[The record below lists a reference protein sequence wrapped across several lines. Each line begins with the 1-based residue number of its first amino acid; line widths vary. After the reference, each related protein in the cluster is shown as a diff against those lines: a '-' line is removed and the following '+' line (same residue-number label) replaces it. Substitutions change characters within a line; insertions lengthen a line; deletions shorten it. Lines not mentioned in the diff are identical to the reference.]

1 MKYSAKAIGLL
12 LRLRDGEL
20 VNAGEFS
27 SERLKDLKQEL
38 ERKGAVSFSRR
49 GTVGGRYMVPD
60 RNRFIEAC
68 GQIDSTLSD
77 LDAAL
82 RLARGDVS
90 SRGEKVALFG
100 NSKQEGADRTVRGF
114 TLLADRKTEVSYLGE
129 VFHIGPQAGLHV
141 VDRKALILPEG
152 ATVVIVEN
160 AECLYD
166 LGWIPNVGLDT
177 GAGPYVVLCR
187 FPFCEEAK
195 LWLEGLPNR
204 ILYFGDY
211 DLAGIRIYESEFKR
225 RLGDRVS
232 FILPEDLEGRIRR
245 SGNPELYT
253 RQVNEGFASVASQSG
268 ELTGLITLLHSLHSG
283 YEQEGYCLP

>member
-1 MKYSAKAIGLL
+1 MKYSIKAIGLL
-12 LRLRDGEL
+12 LRLRDGGQ
-20 VNAGEFS
+20 VNEGEFS
-27 SERLKDLKQEL
+27 SGRLKDLKQEL
-38 ERKGAVSFSRR
+38 ERKGAISFDRK
-49 GTVGGRYMVPD
+49 GTVRGRYMAPD
-60 RNRFIEAC
+60 KNRFVEAC

-82 RLARGDVS
+82 RLAQGDVS

-100 NSKQEGADRTVRGF
+100 NSKQEGADRTVKGF
-114 TLLADRKTEVSYLGE
+114 TLLADRTTEVTYLGQ
-129 VFHIGPQAGLHV
+129 VFRIGPQVGLHV
-141 VDRKALILPEG
+141 VDRKTLILPEG

-166 LGWIPNVGLDT
+166 LRWIPNVGLEIE
-177 GAGPYVVLCR
+177 AGPYVVLCR
-187 FPFCEEAK
+187 FPVCEEAK

-211 DLAGIRIYESEFKR
+211 DLGGIRIYESEFKR

-245 SGNPELYT
+245 SGNPELYN
-253 RQVNEGFASVASQSG
+253 RQVNEGFASVASPSG

-283 YEQEGYCLP
+283 YEQEGYCTR